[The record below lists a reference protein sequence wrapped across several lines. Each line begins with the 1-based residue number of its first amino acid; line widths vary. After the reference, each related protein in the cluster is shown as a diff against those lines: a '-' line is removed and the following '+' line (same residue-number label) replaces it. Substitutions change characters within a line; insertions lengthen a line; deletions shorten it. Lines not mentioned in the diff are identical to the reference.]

1 MKTMGK
7 NKSKTSCFG
16 EVFETILKA
25 MMHGGTVLDFSESV
39 SKTVNNM
46 TIGKL
51 SLLPTREEIVIDDE
65 ERKTTMNVNR
75 ISSHYDLYSATGIFN
90 EKEIT
95 DIIGNDTTF
104 VIPVKKKDALISEL
118 KSAKG
123 GLLGYLNAVS
133 LWDHVLN
140 NINDDWEKM
149 NISDKSTDSNIMYLP
164 GIIIPF
170 MDYYGHLL
178 KEPKKIDVIIVSIP
192 SIKNA
197 NEGIEEMSIIDYNK
211 KCINDVLEA
220 AIHFNAKNIITIP
233 TWCKQT
239 CCTANADLWEHAAN
253 SKRVTDN
260 INTINLVVIK

>member
-1 MKTMGK
+1 MGK

-95 DIIGNDTTF
+95 DIIGNDTTL

-164 GIIIPF
+164 ESLFHLWITMGIC
-170 MDYYGHLL
+170 L
-178 KEPKKIDVIIVSIP
+178 K
-192 SIKNA
+192 
-197 NEGIEEMSIIDYNK
+197 
-211 KCINDVLEA
+211 
-220 AIHFNAKNIITIP
+220 
-233 TWCKQT
+233 
-239 CCTANADLWEHAAN
+239 
-253 SKRVTDN
+253 
-260 INTINLVVIK
+260 NLRKLM

>member
-1 MKTMGK
+1 MGK

-95 DIIGNDTTF
+95 DIIGNTTLAINIPRAKS
-104 VIPVKKKDALISEL
+104 VIIPVANNIVTIIKYIDKNTIETSIGDSNILS
-118 KSAKG
+118 
-123 GLLGYLNAVS
+123 NAI
-133 LWDHVLN
+133 LN
-140 NINDDWEKM
+140 NI
-149 NISDKSTDSNIMYLP
+149 
-164 GIIIPF
+164 
-170 MDYYGHLL
+170 
-178 KEPKKIDVIIVSIP
+178 VA
-192 SIKNA
+192 IKNQKGE
-197 NEGIEEMSIIDYNK
+197 NHGI
-211 KCINDVLEA
+211 
-220 AIHFNAKNIITIP
+220 F
-233 TWCKQT
+233 
-239 CCTANADLWEHAAN
+239 
-253 SKRVTDN
+253 
-260 INTINLVVIK
+260 